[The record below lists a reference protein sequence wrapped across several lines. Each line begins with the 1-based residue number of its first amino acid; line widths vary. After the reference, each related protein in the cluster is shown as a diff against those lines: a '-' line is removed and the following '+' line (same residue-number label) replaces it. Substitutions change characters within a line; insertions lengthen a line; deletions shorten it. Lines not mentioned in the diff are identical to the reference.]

1 MFWTYF
7 LYTFLAWLVAVLI
20 SLETYSSAQ
29 VGVNR
34 WQSYKNYIYNYHLYI
49 LTSFIFMILLV
60 NLINIGGLDY
70 LLKMFSDITIISDK
84 LDITI
89 INRIFCVIFGLNI
102 EFVLNIFRRWK
113 RPVTIEK

>member
-1 MFWTYF
+1 MFWIYF
-7 LYTFLAWLVAVLI
+7 VYAFLAWLIAILI

-34 WQSYKNYIYNYHLYI
+34 WQSYKNYIYNYHLYV
-49 LTSFIFMILLV
+49 LTSLIFMIILV
-60 NLINIGGLDY
+60 NLINMGGLEY
-70 LLKMFSDITIISDK
+70 ILQMFWNISIINEKIDITV
-84 LDITI
+84 

-113 RPVTIEK
+113 RPITIEK